1 MELRLDGAGP
11 GDRPGRPVWH
21 HLAPRP
27 LAFPRAVRDLYDG
40 PRHRGIRLSRLL
52 SHSVNPALRASRECL
67 GGPDRLADNTYW
79 K

>member
-11 GDRPGRPVWH
+11 GDRPGGAIRG
-21 HLAPRP
+21 HLAPCS
-27 LAFPRAVRDLYDG
+27 LAFAGGVRHVHDG
-40 PRHRGIRLSRLL
+40 PGHPGIRLGRLL